1 MIRSELILYFAA
13 PEVNIGNIDQNEDE
27 MEYEQL
33 LTVCHLCNVLM
44 YLNMLQ
50 PTLSVVTQSSEG
62 LVHLVYRLKKVRPDI
77 NFSFFRPKTAR
88 KVKEF

>member
-13 PEVNIGNIDQNEDE
+13 HEVNIGNIDQNEDE

-44 YLNMLQ
+44 YL
-50 PTLSVVTQSSEG
+50 
-62 LVHLVYRLKKVRPDI
+62 KKVKP
-77 NFSFFRPKTAR
+77 FS
-88 KVKEF
+88 